1 MRRLVAIVSVFLG
14 LASAAAAS
22 AEPGLLDGAV
32 GDLAGGAADVAAPVG
47 SAAPQVSVPSFAA
60 AAIAMPEPTSDAAPL
75 GDELPAPV
83 AIATAAGAS
92 APTSLTLVL
101 AVLAVFIALMAPLL
115 GRRLRLLPA
124 RARPPALVFAV
135 EPPG

>member
-83 AIATAAGAS
+83 AITAAGAS